1 MYVHIHIIYTHDCMN
16 IHRHPGVDSNRQHIK
31 NNISSLTLEYLC
43 KSMSISPHQD
53 DYRIIQII
61 SMVTIG

>member
-1 MYVHIHIIYTHDCMN
+1 MN